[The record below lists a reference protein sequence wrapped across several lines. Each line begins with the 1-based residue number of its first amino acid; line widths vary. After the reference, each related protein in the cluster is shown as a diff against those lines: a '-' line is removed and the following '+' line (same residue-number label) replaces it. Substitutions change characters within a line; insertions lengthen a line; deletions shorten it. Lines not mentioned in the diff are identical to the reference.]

1 MSQTYRI
8 PKLTDHDVVVA
19 LSKIRRATE
28 GKRAFRIVVHP
39 PHVGGMN
46 LQEESPE
53 KEPGLQYVIDL
64 QSQVIGTLQLVDSAS
79 GQAVINVQR
88 KTTEVFDEVQLPTDW
103 QNSLPPDFRQKNL
116 PQLSVKLAAEA
127 QKEFRC
133 DDLRAA
139 MGGVEDTAWNRFR
152 SLQTEVLSKL
162 GQTSQILLV
171 DTERR
176 IAEIRTSEQKKA
188 DDLRAQLQRQFEA
201 EQKRLADD
209 YAGLQKELSERE
221 EALKKQ
227 VAHYE
232 TREAIYVARKKAEEQ
247 LEQLKGWL
255 KDSSLTDQ
263 TVKKRGPVRLT
274 YLATLL
280 VTAVLTAYFS
290 HQSIEILKGAGAGL
304 TGIPWWQWLALTLKS
319 VLPLAAF
326 TTFAIYFI
334 RWESAWTKQHSDE
347 ELRTRA
353 RVVDIGRSA
362 WLLEAVRDAK
372 EAGKELPVELLKELS
387 RNLFS
392 NSATNDSPDNHPSA
406 LSDLMMEKLSSIRVR
421 TPDGAEVE
429 ATRGKK

>member
-8 PKLTDHDVVVA
+8 PKLTDRDVIVA
-19 LSKIRRATE
+19 LDKIRRATE
-28 GKRAFRIVVHP
+28 SLRAFKLVVHP
-39 PHVGGMN
+39 PQAGSID
-46 LQEESPE
+46 LAEESPE
-53 KEPGLQYVIDL
+53 ATPAVQYVLDV

-79 GQAVINVQR
+79 GQAVVTVRR
-88 KTTEVFDEVQLPTDW
+88 KTTEVFDDAELPTDW
-103 QNSLPPDFRQKNL
+103 HNHLAQDFRQKSL
-116 PQLSVKLAAEA
+116 PQLTVTLGAAT
-127 QKEFRC
+127 QKELRC

-152 SLQTEVLSKL
+152 ELQTEVLTKL

-171 DTERR
+171 DTERH

-201 EQKRLADD
+201 DQKRLADD

-221 EALKKQ
+221 DALKKQ

-255 KDSSLTDQ
+255 KDSSLTEQ
-263 TVKKRGPVRLT
+263 TVEKRGPVRLT

-280 VTAVLTAYFS
+280 VTAALTAYFS

-304 TGIPWWQWLALTLKS
+304 AGIPWWQWLALTLKS

-334 RWESAWTKQHSDE
+334 RWESAWAKQHSDE

-392 NSATNDSPDNHPSA
+392 NSAMNDSPDHHPSA